1 MTDQPIGLSKTLALY
16 DSLVADVAFIDTAP
30 VMVNAALAAEITPIL
45 VGEARLLD
53 RRHFDTWFGLW
64 AEDAA
69 FWIPLHQDHHPAKD
83 QGLAMDDHRRL
94 RERVWRMHDTSA
106 WALVPYAQIVRM
118 VGGVEAWP
126 LPGSETDVIAT
137 SAISITHERTGKVT
151 VLAGRQIHRLRRCND
166 GWMIVRKIML
176 CPAISAGM
184 SHLGW
189 IL

>member
-1 MTDQPIGLSKTLALY
+1 MTDQPFGLSKTLALY
-16 DSLVADVAFIDTAP
+16 ESLVADVAFLDTAP
-30 VMVNAALAAEITPIL
+30 VVFDGALAAEVAATLI
-45 VGEARLLD
+45 GEARLLD
-53 RRHFDTWFGLW
+53 RRQFDTWYDLW

-69 FWIPLHQDHHPAKD
+69 FWVPLHQSHHPARD
-83 QGLAMDDHRRL
+83 QGLIMDDHRRL

-126 LPGSETDVIAT
+126 LPDSDTDVIAT
-137 SAISITHERTGKVT
+137 SAINITHERTGKVT
-151 VLAGRQIHRLRRCND
+151 VLAGRQIHRLRRTD
-166 GWMIVRKIML
+166 EGWQIVRKIML

-184 SHLGW
+184 PHLGW

>member
-1 MTDQPIGLSKTLALY
+1 MTDQPLGLSKTLALY
-16 DSLVADVAFIDTAP
+16 ESLVADVAFLDAAP
-30 VMVNAALAAEITPIL
+30 VVFDGALAAEVMATL

-53 RRHFDTWFGLW
+53 RRQFDTWYDLW

-69 FWIPLHQDHHPAKD
+69 FWVPLHQNHHPARD
-83 QGLAMDDHRRL
+83 QGLIMDDHRRL

-106 WALVPYAQIVRM
+106 WALVPYAQTVRM

-126 LPGSETDVIAT
+126 VPQSSADVIAT
-137 SAISITHERTGKVT
+137 SAITITHERTGKVT
-151 VLAGRQIHRLRRCND
+151 VLAGRQIHRLRRTDD
-166 GWMIVRKIML
+166 GWMIVRKILL
-176 CPAISAGM
+176 CPAITAGM